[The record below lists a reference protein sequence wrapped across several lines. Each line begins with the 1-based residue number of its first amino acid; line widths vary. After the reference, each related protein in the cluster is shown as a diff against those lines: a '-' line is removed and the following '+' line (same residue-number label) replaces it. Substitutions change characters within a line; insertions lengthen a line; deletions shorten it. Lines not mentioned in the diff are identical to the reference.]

1 LVLKFLISRNVVGVI
16 NSRKGIY
23 GGDLQVLK
31 GLMAVILILAI
42 ACSNQE
48 GPRLVEPDEPDIEVV
63 EPTSTPTPD
72 DLMTGRWV
80 SIISETQSQEI
91 DGLRIDVK
99 QMRFSVPERLLPDLT
114 DTELTEYGI
123 VGIPSLIAM
132 RINVENIGNEVV
144 EFNPSGSGNVL
155 TVVGVDTTPIFALTG
170 ETANLVPGDKDGFLI
185 VFPVTSE
192 LADVHELTLTVR
204 GLTYNYNE
212 FNLKTP
218 S

>member
-1 LVLKFLISRNVVGVI
+1 M
-16 NSRKGIY
+16 
-23 GGDLQVLK
+23 QVLK

-72 DLMTGRWV
+72 DLMNGRWV
-80 SIISETQSQEI
+80 SIISETQSQKI

-114 DTELTEYGI
+114 DAELTEYGI

-132 RINVENIGNEVV
+132 RINVENIGNEAM

-155 TVVGVDTTPIFALTG
+155 NVVGVDTRPIFALTG
-170 ETANLVPGDKDGFLI
+170 ETTNLVPGDKEGFLI
-185 VFPVTSE
+185 VFPVKSE
-192 LADVHELTLTVR
+192 LGDVHELTLTVR
-204 GLTYNYNE
+204 GLTYTYNE
-212 FNLKTP
+212 FHLKTP

>member
-1 LVLKFLISRNVVGVI
+1 M
-16 NSRKGIY
+16 
-23 GGDLQVLK
+23 QVLK

-48 GPRLVEPDEPDIEVV
+48 GPRLVEPDEPDIKVV

-155 TVVGVDTTPIFALTG
+155 TVVGVDTSPIFALTG
-170 ETANLVPGDKDGFLI
+170 ETANLLPGDKDGFLI

-204 GLTYNYNE
+204 ELTYNYNE